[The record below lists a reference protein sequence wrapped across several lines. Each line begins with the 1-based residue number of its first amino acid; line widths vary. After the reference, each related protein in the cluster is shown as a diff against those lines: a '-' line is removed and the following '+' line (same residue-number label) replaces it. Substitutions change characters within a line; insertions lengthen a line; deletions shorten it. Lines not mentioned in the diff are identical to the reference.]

1 MALTKENK
9 KAIVDKY
16 KLSDSDTGSVE
27 VQVAILT
34 EEINKLGKH
43 MQENKHDYRSN
54 RGLIKKV
61 NKRRNLLKYLKEKD
75 FDRYQKLI
83 KSLNLRK

>member
-43 MQENKHDYRSN
+43 MQENKHDYHSN

-61 NKRRNLLKYLKEKD
+61 
-75 FDRYQKLI
+75 
-83 KSLNLRK
+83 S